1 MAAAETNRDICY
13 FTFGD
18 EKLRDTIYNMYSYL
32 KRKDVRIG
40 TLYNILIGYQC
51 VLKSSEDA
59 KSKLSLYEYIKMQVE
74 CCDQD
79 TDDETEIC
87 SSIRSDMEKQS
98 KLDSNLKNLESQL
111 QPVCSTEEKVTEE
124 PSKHVGSLNFDEP
137 SLNHNSDRAVSLS
150 KSEKQAKLTD
160 YFSRK

>member
-59 KSKLSLYEYIKMQVE
+59 KSKLSLYEYIKMQIE

-79 TDDETEIC
+79 TDDETESC
-87 SSIRSDMEKQS
+87 HSVRSDMEKQS
-98 KLDSNLKNLESQL
+98 KLDSNLTNLESQSE
-111 QPVCSTEEKVTEE
+111 PVCSAETKVAEDH
-124 PSKHVGSLNFDEP
+124 SKHIGSLKLDQP
-137 SLNHNSDRAVSLS
+137 PLNHNSDRAVSLS